1 MRVAIVIN
9 SSWNIY
15 NFRKNLIKSLLER
28 GDEVIAIAPVD
39 EYSSKL
45 EAMGCKFYPVRMNTT
60 GVNPLRDLLLLFRL
74 IFIYRKV
81 KADIFLHYTI
91 KPSIYGTL
99 AAKLI
104 GGIPVINNVS
114 GLGTV
119 FIQNNWVLSVAV
131 FLYRTSFRFSSHVFF
146 QNFNDKDLFLSL
158 VKLQGPGVSV
168 IPGSGIDYHRFA
180 PRFNTNGRFT
190 FLMVARLLVEKGV
203 AEYAEAAEMIR
214 KKGSNARFVLLG
226 QIEQK
231 HLRGIPKEM
240 IDAWHDSNVIEYVGV
255 SDRVEDWIAQS
266 HVVVL
271 PSYREGLPK
280 TLLEGAAMGRPLIA
294 TNVPGCNTVVMDG
307 ENGLLCESR
316 NAESLAAAM
325 ERMMGFEEQVRIKMG
340 ETGRSYVVRHFSES
354 IVVQEYLNKIDQFV
368 PQGSVR
374 ATDLKEAFA

>member
-15 NFRKNLIKSLLER
+15 NFRKNLIKTLLER
-28 GDEVIAIAPVD
+28 GDEVIAIAPRD
-39 EYSSKL
+39 EYSAKL
-45 EAMGCKFYPVRMNTT
+45 EALGCKFYPVGMNTT

-99 AAKLI
+99 AAKLL

-131 FLYRTSFRFSSHVFF
+131 FLYRNSFRFSSHVFF
-146 QNFNDKDLFLSL
+146 QNVNDKDLFLSL
-158 VKLQGPGVSV
+158 VKLKGPGVSV
-168 IPGSGIDYHRFA
+168 IPGSGIDYHRFT

-190 FLMVARLLVEKGV
+190 FLMIARLLVEKGV
-203 AEYAEAAEMIR
+203 AEYAEAAEIV
-214 KKGSNARFVLLG
+214 KKNGSNARFVLLG
-226 QIEQK
+226 QIEKK

-240 IDAWHDSNVIEYVGV
+240 IDAWHDSKVIEYVGV
-255 SDRVEDWIAQS
+255 SDRVEDWIAKS

-280 TLLEGAAMGRPLIA
+280 TLLEGAAMSRPLIA
-294 TNVPGCNTVVMDG
+294 TNVPGCNMVVREG
-307 ENGLLCESR
+307 ENGLLCEVK
-316 NAESLAAAM
+316 NAGSLAAAM
-325 ERMMGFEEQVRIKMG
+325 EKMMGFDEKVRIRMG
-340 ETGRSYVVRHFSES
+340 EIGRNYVVNHFDES
-354 IVVQEYLNKIDQFV
+354 IVIQEYLTKIDHFV
-368 PQGSVR
+368 PQGSVK
-374 ATDLKEAFA
+374 ATELKEAFV